1 MTLQFFRKHFL
12 NIFNNNKVFIFF
24 FCLFIFYY
32 FFNFDYY
39 NSLAANDYNYRYKPN
54 GKIIVENFLNFDF
67 FKINFYNFYLVPELI
82 YGFMQ
87 KILINEDIFFLVS
100 DIFNVLILFFSFVLF
115 FKTLD
120 LENKE
125 IIIFIF
131 LIFFFIYIGNW
142 VWCFWK
148 LADVLFLFI
157 FSIIFYFFIQ
167 GIKKYKKKY
176 LFYCL
181 FFVIISLFSKPQ
193 GVATIPFFLIGI
205 FLLYFKNKLNFFR
218 VIGYLFLFYLI
229 TFPLIIFI
237 MKQFNYNIEVVNFMY
252 GGSIS
257 GTILYKYDDFL
268 NQFSLNA
275 DYITEIIY
283 LYFLFVKKIVYQL
296 TFIRDT
302 YSFKHNIF
310 LIVYTLIYYFFLIIN
325 LKYLLNKHN
334 LFFKTTLLISFFSI
348 LLHSSLNTAD
358 EPNRHQ
364 LFNLVP
370 MYVLVSIS
378 IFKSLKELNSFIK
391 TKIN

>member
-1 MTLQFFRKHFL
+1 
-12 NIFNNNKVFIFF
+12 
-24 FCLFIFYY
+24 
-32 FFNFDYY
+32 
-39 NSLAANDYNYRYKPN
+39 
-54 GKIIVENFLNFDF
+54 
-67 FKINFYNFYLVPELI
+67 
-82 YGFMQ
+82 
-87 KILINEDIFFLVS
+87 
-100 DIFNVLILFFSFVLF
+100 
-115 FKTLD
+115 
-120 LENKE
+120 
-125 IIIFIF
+125 
-131 LIFFFIYIGNW
+131 
-142 VWCFWK
+142 
-148 LADVLFLFI
+148 
-157 FSIIFYFFIQ
+157 
-167 GIKKYKKKY
+167 
-176 LFYCL
+176 
-181 FFVIISLFSKPQ
+181 
-193 GVATIPFFLIGI
+193 
-205 FLLYFKNKLNFFR
+205 
-218 VIGYLFLFYLI
+218 
-229 TFPLIIFI
+229 